1 MNKEEFQLNN
11 GKYRIHGTKYIPD
24 NPKNIPII
32 MSHGF
37 LSNSKKL
44 KRYAMFLAGMGYTVY
59 AYDFCGGHLFGKSE
73 GPREY
78 LTIENE
84 LNDLQTVINSVEES
98 KQELMLFGESLGGFI
113 SLIYA
118 ARNPAVVAR
127 VLSIYPALSIPD
139 DARRGKMLFISFDPN
154 HVRETWKC
162 KFGFK
167 FNPSFAEECMRLDT
181 DKIIKEVLCPVCIV
195 HGGKDKIVSA
205 THLRKTLENLSPDSF
220 VYFIKKAGHG
230 FKRKEQDIAL
240 AHFKDFLTDKRR
252 G

>member
-11 GKYRIHGTKYIPD
+11 GKYMIHGMKYIPD

-139 DARRGKMLFISFDPN
+139 DARRGKCFSFP
-154 HVRETWKC
+154 
-162 KFGFK
+162 
-167 FNPSFAEECMRLDT
+167 
-181 DKIIKEVLCPVCIV
+181 
-195 HGGKDKIVSA
+195 
-205 THLRKTLENLSPDSF
+205 
-220 VYFIKKAGHG
+220 
-230 FKRKEQDIAL
+230 
-240 AHFKDFLTDKRR
+240 LTQIM
-252 G
+252 